1 VFGGIGDDRLEGG
14 DGDDLLNGGA
24 GNDVLFGGDGVDRLI
39 GGSGDDSLIGGGGI
53 DIFALESGDE
63 GTVGSAAVDTIS
75 DFAVGVDGDV
85 LDLSDMLQGED
96 LGSLASFL
104 EFSYNSGTGATTI
117 NVDVDGNS
125 GSFETSQQIVLGN
138 VDLTANG
145 TLSNQD
151 ILNNL
156 LSDGNLIIDQ

>member
-1 VFGGIGDDRLEGG
+1 M
-14 DGDDLLNGGA
+14 
-24 GNDVLFGGDGVDRLI
+24 
-39 GGSGDDSLIGGGGI
+39 
-53 DIFALESGDE
+53 
-63 GTVGSAAVDTIS
+63 
-75 DFAVGVDGDV
+75 

-125 GSFETSQQIVLGN
+125 GSFETSQQIVLSD

-145 TLSNQD
+145 TLSTQD

-156 LSDGNLIIDQ
+156 LNDGNLIIDQ